1 MKGRLKL
8 GLLASG
14 RGSNLQAIMD
24 AIDAGNLDARI
35 EVVVS
40 NTKGCRALRRARERG
55 IRTESVTRRNC
66 RGRRPQLLKITEILK
81 EADVDLV
88 VYVGFN
94 LVGPPEMTAAFP
106 NRMINIH
113 PSLLPAFAGGMA
125 PGPQADAVARGVK
138 YSGCTVHVITD
149 EVDSGPIIAQAVVPV
164 FDDDDAESLSER
176 ILTEEHKLLPKV
188 IQWYAEG
195 RIHVE
200 GRRVRVAEPVS
211 AGRG

>member
-1 MKGRLKL
+1 MKDRLKL
-8 GLLASG
+8 GVLASG

-24 AIDAGNLDARI
+24 AIDAGTLDARI

-40 NTKGCRALRRARERG
+40 NTKGCRALQRARERG
-55 IRTESVTRRNC
+55 IRTESVTRKEC
-66 RGRRPQLLKITEILK
+66 GGRHPQLLKITQILK
-81 EADVDLV
+81 EAGVDLV
-88 VYVGFN
+88 IYAGFN
-94 LVGPPEMTAAFP
+94 LVGPPEMTEAFP

-125 PGPQADAVARGVK
+125 PRPQADAVERGVK

-149 EVDSGPIIAQAVVPV
+149 EVDAGPIIAQAVVPV
-164 FDDDDAESLSER
+164 LEDDDADSLSER
-176 ILTEEHKLLPKV
+176 ILAEEHKLLPRV

-195 RIHVE
+195 RVHIE
-200 GRRVRVAEPVS
+200 GRRARVAEPVS